1 MEAVTNEKNN
11 NIKLEVKN
19 DQKKNS
25 QNKGD

>member
-25 QNKGD
+25 QSKGD